1 MTGVHLSSDD
11 AQIFYT
17 VVGDGPPVV
26 LLHPFPAN
34 HKVWLPAAELLVS
47 RYRLILP
54 DLRGHGQSDAGA
66 GPATMDK
73 HAADLLRL
81 CDACG
86 VGKAIFGGVSIGGY
100 VLFEVWRRHRE
111 RIAGLI
117 LCDTRAG
124 ADGDEARANRLKAA
138 DDVEKQG
145 PAQFI
150 DSMIPKLLGDTTRT
164 TRPDLVERAR
174 KMMLETPAAGIA
186 AVQRGMAARPDSVPD
201 LKTINVPTLVMVGAE
216 DTLTPLTEAELLQRQ
231 IAGSR
236 LEVIPRA
243 GHYAVFE
250 QHEAAAKAIR
260 GFLDGTKTW

>member
-1 MTGVHLSSDD
+1 MAGMHLSSDD

-34 HKVWLPAAELLVS
+34 HKAWLPAAELLAS

-54 DLRGHGQSDAGA
+54 DLRGHGQSGAGT
-66 GPATMDK
+66 GPATMEK

-81 CDACG
+81 TEACG
-86 VGKAIFGGVSIGGY
+86 VGKAVFAGVSIGGY
-100 VLFEVWRRHRE
+100 VLFELWRRHRE

-124 ADGDEARANRLKAA
+124 ADSDEARVNRLKAA
-138 DDVEKQG
+138 DDVEQQG
-145 PAQFI
+145 PVPFI

-164 TRPDLVERAR
+164 TRPDLVERVR
-174 KMMLETPAAGIA
+174 KMMLETSAAGIA
-186 AVQRGMAARPDSVPD
+186 AAQRGMAARPDSLPD

-216 DTLTPLTEAELLQRQ
+216 DTVTPLTEAELLQRQ

-250 QHEAAAKAIR
+250 QHEAAGKAIR
-260 GFLDGTKTW
+260 GFLDGIKTW

>member
-1 MTGVHLSSDD
+1 MHFSSDD

-17 VVGDGPPVV
+17 VMGDGPPVV

-34 HKVWLPAAELLVS
+34 HKAWLPAGELLAG

-54 DLRGHGQSDAGA
+54 DLRGHGQSGVGT
-66 GPATMDK
+66 GPATMEK

-86 VGKAIFGGVSIGGY
+86 VGKAIFAGVSIGGY
-100 VLFEVWRRHRE
+100 VLFEFWRRYRE
-111 RIAGLI
+111 RVAGLI

-124 ADGDEARANRLKAA
+124 ADSDEARANRLKAA

-145 PAQFI
+145 PVPFI

-164 TRPDLVERAR
+164 TRLDLVERAR
-174 KMMLETPAAGIA
+174 KMMLEMSAPGIA
-186 AVQRGMAARPDSVPD
+186 AVQRGMAARPDSIAD
-201 LKTINVPTLVMVGAE
+201 LKTINVRTLVMVGAE
-216 DTLTPLTEAELLQRQ
+216 DTVTPLTEAELMHRQ

-250 QHEAAAKAIR
+250 QHEAAGKAIR
-260 GFLDGTKTW
+260 GFLDGIKTW

>member
-1 MTGVHLSSDD
+1 MRFSSDD
-11 AQIFYT
+11 AEIFYT
-17 VVGDGPPVV
+17 VMGDGPPVV

-34 HKVWLPAAELLVS
+34 HKVWLPAAELLAG

-54 DLRGHGQSDAGA
+54 DLRGHGASSPGA
-66 GPATMDK
+66 GPATMQK

-81 CDACG
+81 LETCG
-86 VGKAIFGGVSIGGY
+86 VGKAVLAGVSIGGY
-100 VLFEVWRRHRE
+100 VLFEFWRRHRG
-111 RIAGLI
+111 RVSGLI

-124 ADGDEARANRLKAA
+124 ADTDEGRANRLKAA

-145 PAQFI
+145 PIPFI
-150 DSMIPKLLGDTTRT
+150 DGMIPKLLGDTTRT

-174 KMMLETPAAGIA
+174 KMMLEMSAAGIA
-186 AVQRGMAARPDSVPD
+186 AVQRGMAARPDSVAD

-216 DTLTPLTEAELLQRQ
+216 DTLTPLSEAESMQRQ

-236 LEVIPRA
+236 LQTIPRA

-250 QHEAAAKAIR
+250 QHEAAGRAIR
-260 GFLDGTKTW
+260 GFLDAIKTW